1 MSLPTTNTV
10 ALDIGKVS
18 ATLTVP
24 DSGVD
29 FPAQERII
37 QQHWADK
44 DVFKRSL
51 EQSKDKPL
59 FGFYDGPPFATG
71 TPHYGHILA
80 GTIKDTVTRF
90 AHGKGYHVPRVFG
103 WDCHGLPVENIIDK
117 EKKLTSRKDI
127 LNFEENGL
135 KGIAAYNEACRSI
148 VMRCVGDWKTV
159 VNRVGR
165 FIDFENSYKT
175 MDINFMESVWWVFK
189 QLFDKGMV
197 YRGYKVMPY
206 STALTSVLANF
217 EASQNYHTCK
227 DPSIVVT
234 CPIVGDVD
242 NASFLAW
249 TTTPWTLPSNLALC
263 VNPTMVYA
271 KVKVEDKS
279 VNTTNV
285 YICLQSRIDA
295 LFPKDKKV
303 KDADSGKDVP
313 RYVNTIIS
321 TCQGKD
327 LVGLKYEPFFPYF
340 VEQWKERAFRVV
352 SDDYVTADAGTGVV
366 HTAPYFGEDDNR
378 VAAKWG
384 IILKDGEILCPV
396 DADGRFAPEVVD
408 FAGQLVTERPD
419 DGHNG
424 DISQK
429 PWFVPKGTKTT
440 NQKIID
446 YLKQKGRFVEQKDF
460 SHSYPF
466 CWRSDSPLI
475 YRAVPSWFVRL
486 EQPKDA
492 NGVEIP
498 PLEGEKTFK
507 QRLLDNN
514 EKTHWVP
521 DNVKSSRFATW
532 LENARDWA
540 ISRSRYWGTPI
551 PLWCSED
558 FSQIVAVGSVEEL
571 QKLSGVDGITDIH
584 THKIAHVTIPDPRGD
599 NYPRL
604 QRISEVFDCWFESGS
619 MPFSQIHYP
628 FENQDRFKSCFPA
641 DFIAEGLDQTRGWF
655 YTLLVLSTALFD
667 TAPFKNVIVNGLVL
681 ASDGHKMSKSL
692 KNYTDPLEIIEK
704 EGADA
709 LRMYL
714 LNSPVVRAEPLLFK
728 DAGVN
733 EVRQKVLKPWWNA
746 FIFAL
751 ENVDRYNASYN
762 EKFIYDPNVLQDIVT
777 RPSLIDLV
785 TKDYKLDTTT
795 IEQSTLA
802 NVTDKWI
809 LSLMQ
814 TLIKLVHVEVDA
826 YRLYTILPALLL
838 FIDNLTNMY
847 VRTNRRRMKTGST
860 NVFGEDNVELLKKD
874 RFESLTVLVS
884 ILFSLCRLMAPFTPF
899 FVEAMYQYLQPIL
912 PEEFKG
918 DSIHFLMLPTFDQ
931 AQQNLPIESVLAQFQ
946 IVLEL
951 GRNIRLN
958 KKIGM
963 KKPLSRMILACNDPL
978 LLAQLKTLEPYCK
991 EELNMKSLE
1000 TSERPQEYVQQQ
1012 VQPNAK
1018 LIAKRCGKQYRDVA
1032 AALSAYTEEQIDEF
1046 KSVGKTTV
1054 LGFEVGINE
1063 VEINLLQRTDSS
1075 VAGDLGLLCS
1085 PRCVVIVDCTPSR
1098 ALTIEGHAREI
1109 VSTIQQLRKS
1119 SGLVQRD
1126 RIRIFYKVTSATAPA
1141 DGLDVDTIAKECS
1154 ALIQGILFKPL
1165 ESMDEFNKDPELS
1178 TSVCGNVSV
1187 VINEQNVDFT
1197 IVKL

>member
-1 MSLPTTNTV
+1 MSAQP
-10 ALDIGKVS
+10 ALDIQKVS
-18 ATLTVP
+18 ETLTVP
-24 DSGVD
+24 DPGVD
-29 FPAQERII
+29 FAAQERVV
-37 QQHWADK
+37 QQHWVDK

-117 EKKLTSRKDI
+117 EKKLTSRQAI
-127 LNFEENGL
+127 LEFEENGQ
-135 KGIAAYNEACRSI
+135 KGIYAYNEACRSI
-148 VMRCVGDWKTV
+148 VMRCVDDWKKV

-165 FIDFENSYKT
+165 FIDFDNSYKT
-175 MDINFMESVWWVFK
+175 MDVSFMESVWWVFK

-217 EASQNYHTCK
+217 EASQNYHMCK
-227 DPSIVVT
+227 DPSVVVT
-234 CPIVGDVD
+234 CPIVGDAD
-242 NASFLAW
+242 GAALLAW

-263 VNPTMVYA
+263 VNATLTYSKIKLVDRSA
-271 KVKVEDKS
+271 
-279 VNTTNV
+279 NTTNV
-285 YICLQSRIDA
+285 YICLESRIEF

-303 KDADSGKDVP
+303 KTEDGKDVP
-313 RYVNTIIS
+313 RYNITVLS
-321 TCQGKD
+321 TCPGKD

-340 VEQWKERAFRVV
+340 VEAWKDRAFRVV
-352 SDDYVTADAGTGVV
+352 SDDYVTAAAGTGVV
-366 HTAPYFGEDDNR
+366 HTSPFFGEDDNR
-378 VAAKWG
+378 VSAKWG
-384 IILKDGEILCPV
+384 IIRKGGEILCPV
-396 DADGRFAPEVVD
+396 DADGRFTAEVVD

-460 SHSYPF
+460 SHNYPF

-486 EQPKDA
+486 EEPKDA
-492 NGVEIP
+492 NGDEILP
-498 PLEGEKTFK
+498 PDGQKTFK

-514 EKTHWVP
+514 EKTRWVP
-521 DNVKSSRFATW
+521 DNVKSARFANW

-571 QKLSGVDGITDIH
+571 RKLSGQEDIPDIH
-584 THKIAHVTIPDPRGD
+584 THKIAHITIPDPRGD
-599 NYPRL
+599 EYPRL

-619 MPFSQIHYP
+619 MPVSQIHYP
-628 FENQDRFKSCFPA
+628 FENQDRFKNCFPA

-681 ASDGHKMSKSL
+681 AGDGHKMSKSL

-728 DAGVN
+728 DQGVN
-733 EVRQKVLKPWWNA
+733 DVKQRVLKPWWNA

-751 ENVDRYNASYN
+751 ENVDRYNASFG
-762 EKFIYDPNVLQDIVT
+762 EKFVYNPQVLQDIVS

-785 TKDYKLDTTT
+785 TQNPDFDTSTV
-795 IEQSTLA
+795 EQSTLA

-809 LSLMQ
+809 LSVQQ
-814 TLIKLVHVEVDA
+814 TLIKFVHAEVDS
-826 YRLYTILPALLL
+826 YRLYTILPQLLS

-847 VRTNRRRMKTGST
+847 VRTNRRRMKQGSAIFDDT
-860 NVFGEDNVELLKKD
+860 ALLKKD
-874 RFESLTVLVS
+874 RYESLTVLISV
-884 ILFSLCRLMAPFTPF
+884 LFSLCRLMAPFTPF

-918 DSIHFLMLPTFDQ
+918 DSVHFLMLPTFDEK
-931 AQQNLPIESVLAQFQ
+931 QQNVVIESVLSQFQ
-946 IVLEL
+946 TVLEL
-951 GRNIRLN
+951 GRSIRLT

-963 KKPLSRMILACNDPL
+963 KKPLSRMILACNDSL
-978 LLAQLKTLEPYCK
+978 LLSQLKTLEPYCL
-991 EELNMKSLE
+991 EELNMKALE
-1000 TSERPQEYVQQQ
+1000 TSQNPKQYVSQL
-1012 VQPNAK
+1012 VQPDAK
-1018 LIAKRCGKQYRDVA
+1018 IIAKRAGKLYRDVA
-1032 AALSAYTEEQIDEF
+1032 KTLEAFTEEQIDEF
-1046 KSVGKTTV
+1046 KANGKTTV
-1054 LGFEVGINE
+1054 LGIEVAIEE
-1063 VEINLLQRTDSS
+1063 VEIILKQRTDSAS
-1075 VAGDLGLLCS
+1075 SGDLGLLCS

-1098 ALTIEGHAREI
+1098 SLTIEGYARELI
-1109 VSTIQQLRKS
+1109 STIQQLRKS
-1119 SGLVQRD
+1119 SGLIPRD
-1126 RIRIFYKVTSATAPA
+1126 RIRIFYQVVSEQAPA
-1141 DGLDVDTIAKECS
+1141 DGILVSDVAKECS
-1154 ALIQGILFKPL
+1154 ALIESVLFKPA
-1165 ESMDEFNKDPELS
+1165 EPMEEFNQNPELTS
-1178 TSVCGNVSV
+1178 SVCGTVSV
-1187 VINEQNVDFT
+1187 VINEQNVKFV
-1197 IVKL
+1197 IAKL